1 MPQRFTATQRV
12 ATIHKRLGKKVQS
25 HSDIDEPMFN
35 GTTSHAQ
42 HSVGRNPF
50 RSNNA
55 SESVTSQS
63 LKRTA
68 NASGSMSMVKVKVE
82 VPSRSPTPSL
92 SPTPSPN
99 RSQCSTQN
107 GGSPSPRKTNAL
119 KRKLSTQS
127 DDTDGD
133 DIECKKSKIRDDNSA
148 LGKKKS
154 YLMKKKTPKM
164 FLKPINTS
172 N

>member
-1 MPQRFTATQRV
+1 MPQRFTATQHV

-25 HSDIDEPMFN
+25 HSDIDEPFN

-50 RSNNA
+50 RSNHA
-55 SESVTSQS
+55 TESVTSQS

-68 NASGSMSMVKVKVE
+68 NASGSMPMVKVKVE

-107 GGSPSPRKTNAL
+107 GGSPSPRKADGLSRKTNAL
-119 KRKLSTQS
+119 KRKFSTQS

-133 DIECKKSKIRDDNSA
+133 DIECKKPKIRDDNSA
-148 LGKKKS
+148 LGN
-154 YLMKKKTPKM
+154 
-164 FLKPINTS
+164 FLFVLYAKIHRKCF
-172 N
+172 